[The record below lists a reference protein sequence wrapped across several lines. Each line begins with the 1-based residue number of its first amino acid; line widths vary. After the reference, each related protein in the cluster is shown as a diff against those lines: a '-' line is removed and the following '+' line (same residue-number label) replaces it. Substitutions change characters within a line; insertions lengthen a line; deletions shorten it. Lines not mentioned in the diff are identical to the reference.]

1 MKMWSFIIVACSFQ
15 VILGSEPFK
24 ASEELVSKEIILHHG
39 YPCEEYQVESED
51 GYILT
56 IFRIPHGRENDTN
69 KGPRPAVFLQHAF
82 LGVSTHWIS
91 NLPNNSFGFILADAG
106 YDVWIA
112 NSRGNMWSSKHKT
125 LTTSEKE
132 FWEFSFHEFGYYDIP
147 ALIYFI
153 LNKTNQEQLYFVG
166 HSEGSAAGFIA
177 FSSWPKLA
185 ERIKV
190 FFALG
195 PVTTLTFATTAGR
208 LIFSKT
214 FSNTIKYFSNRFC
227 TYYASLSNI
236 SVRICTYYPNFCAN
250 VMSLFTGYNT
260 ANLNMSRLD
269 VYVAQSPAG
278 TSMQNLLHWSQIY
291 STNQFQAYD
300 YGSKER
306 NLKKYNQTTPPV
318 YRIEDIKIPISVWT
332 GGQDL
337 FADSRDVGALCFR
350 ISNLIDKRHIPEWQH
365 VDFIW
370 GLDATERMYRHIIE
384 TMRKYP

>member
-1 MKMWSFIIVACSFQ
+1 RLKMWSFIIVACSFQ

-24 ASEELVSKEIILHHG
+24 LPSNIPNVFPIQKEIILHHG

-214 FSNTIKYFSNRFC
+214 FSNTVSTFFPLQQYK
-227 TYYASLSNI
+227 
-236 SVRICTYYPNFCAN
+236 
-250 VMSLFTGYNT
+250 LFTT
-260 ANLNMSRLD
+260 IAVLFQSRLD

-278 TSMQNLLHWSQIY
+278 TSMQNLLHWSQVYYLLFTLSNALSLLFY
-291 STNQFQAYD
+291 S
-300 YGSKER
+300 
-306 NLKKYNQTTPPV
+306 QTTPPV